1 MWWPVGAVVVGECGA
16 WGVGKR
22 LGGGYGALRVHGIL
36 RDEQEGGLSPKTET
50 LEDAGRILEGE
61 DRTFGEHPEAARMLE
76 ERFREIF
83 EDYERR
89 LREMKSLL
97 VVGDGTTPEQLE
109 TYARSVLVRAAKVLR
124 GVERSLL
131 DVEEEIYRNIESSDE
146 PLNPHPDE
154 SFRAGVAL
162 CKAAVTIVVKN
173 LVPGTPPEKIAEIAL
188 AVQEI
193 VMDRVSRMVMASYVD
208 YLLTKVKETQFEE
221 RRRYSRELHDR
232 LAHQMTVVTQSL
244 DLYRAF
250 KASDVER
257 AERRLVLAQQSAR
270 ESLDL
275 MHEFAKEL
283 RLSETSDG
291 LRIALENL
299 MRISVPEGVDY
310 EVSLEGE
317 EKHLPDYVRD
327 QLYMV
332 LREGVRNAV
341 AHSGSERIEVEVSI
355 TPRQVTARVRQ
366 QGVALVALGAEDGTT
381 EGGA

>member
-1 MWWPVGAVVVGECGA
+1 ME
-16 WGVGKR
+16 
-22 LGGGYGALRVHGIL
+22 
-36 RDEQEGGLSPKTET
+36 DEERSFE
-50 LEDAGRILEGE
+50 
-61 DRTFGEHPEAARMLE
+61 EHPEAARILE
-76 ERFREIF
+76 ERFWEIF
-83 EDYERR
+83 EDYKCR

-97 VVGDGTTPEQLE
+97 IVGDGTTPEQLE
-109 TYARSVLVRAAKVLR
+109 NNARSVLGRAAKVL
-124 GVERSLL
+124 GGEERSLL
-131 DVEEEIYRNIESSDE
+131 AVEEEIYRNIESSVE

-162 CKAAVTIVVKN
+162 CKATVTVVVKN
-173 LVPGTPPEKIAEIAL
+173 LVPATPPEKIAEIAL

-244 DLYRAF
+244 DLYRTF
-250 KASDVER
+250 RESDDER
-257 AERRLVLAQQSAR
+257 AERRLALAQESAR

-283 RLSETSDG
+283 RLLETSDG
-291 LRIALENL
+291 LKIALENL
-299 MRISVPEGVDY
+299 MRISVPEGVYY

-317 EKHLPDYVRD
+317 EQHLPDYVRD

-332 LREGVRNAV
+332 LREGVRNAA
-341 AHSGSERIEVEVSI
+341 AHSGSDRIEVEVGI
-355 TPRQVTARVRQ
+355 TPKHVTARVRDH
-366 QGVALVALGAEDGTT
+366 GTGLNVEDGTT
-381 EGGA
+381 QGLGLSSMKERVSLLVGSFGLVPEPGGGAKAEVSLPLMREKIR